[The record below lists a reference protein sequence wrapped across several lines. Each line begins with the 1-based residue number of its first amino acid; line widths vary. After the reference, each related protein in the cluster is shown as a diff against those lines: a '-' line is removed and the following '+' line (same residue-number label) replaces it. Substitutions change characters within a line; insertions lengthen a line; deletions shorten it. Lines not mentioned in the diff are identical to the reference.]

1 MTLDEKKMILANA
14 LLEQRGI
21 QYIVDTATEL
31 LGNPM
36 FIEDALHIVLAHSSK
51 VDPDD
56 AIWRAVKQDDDAGQ
70 AYIAELF
77 RSGELQRILA
87 SEIPAVGYD
96 QSKGH
101 TFAPMRIVNGED
113 ILGWF
118 CVIDYGRP
126 LCQEDVALMPFLA
139 KVIACEMLRN
149 ASEIHFSGRYHAV
162 ISELIQS
169 RGADV
174 TEILRRAE
182 SVHIAFP
189 KEMHVMVAEAGSDWG
204 KSSLTILCQVL
215 LSISP
220 GLILSAYQNQIVAL
234 CPGKVIASPS
244 QRQTIAHNVEKA
256 GLLCGISNPFTE
268 ISDFYPHYRQA
279 CDTVELL
286 HKGYGRGTTTA
297 MYRDMSLTHLL
308 SAAGRNMD
316 LRQAC
321 TPELMKLLEY
331 DRKNGTSYTEDLR
344 VLLSCGRSNAKAAKM
359 RNLHRNSMY
368 YRIDQIEQIMG
379 RSLKDD
385 SLYLH
390 LSLSFQILDYLNT

>member
-1 MTLDEKKMILANA
+1 MSLDEKKMILANA
-14 LLEQRGI
+14 LLEQQGI
-21 QYIVDTATEL
+21 QYIVDIATEL

-36 FIEDALHIVLAHSSK
+36 FIEDALHVVLAHSSK

-56 AIWRAVKQDDDAGQ
+56 AVWRAVKRDDDAGQ

-77 RSGELQRILA
+77 RSGELQRILT
-87 SEIPAVGYD
+87 SEIPAIRYY
-96 QSKGH
+96 QSNDH
-101 TFAPMRIVNGED
+101 TFASMRIVNGED

-118 CVIDYGRP
+118 CVIDYGRTF
-126 LCQEDVALMPFLA
+126 CQEDIELMPFLA
-139 KVIACEMLRN
+139 KVLSCEMLRN

-169 RGADV
+169 RGEDV
-174 TEILRRAE
+174 AEVLRRAE

-189 KEMHVMVAEAGSDWG
+189 KEMHVMVAQAVSGWG

-220 GLILSAYQNQIVAL
+220 SLILSAYQSQIVAL
-234 CPGKVIASPS
+234 CPGKVIRSPS
-244 QRQTIAHNVEKA
+244 QLQTIAHNAEKA
-256 GLLCGISNPFTE
+256 GLLCGISNSFTE
-268 ISDFYPHYRQA
+268 ISDFYPHYCQA

-286 HKGYGRGTTTA
+286 RKGYGRGTTTA
-297 MYRDMSLTHLL
+297 MYRDMSLIHLL

-321 TPELMKLLEY
+321 APELMKLLEY

-344 VLLSCGRSNAKAAKM
+344 VLLSCGRSNAKAAKV

-390 LSLSFQILDYLNT
+390 LSLSFEILDYLNT